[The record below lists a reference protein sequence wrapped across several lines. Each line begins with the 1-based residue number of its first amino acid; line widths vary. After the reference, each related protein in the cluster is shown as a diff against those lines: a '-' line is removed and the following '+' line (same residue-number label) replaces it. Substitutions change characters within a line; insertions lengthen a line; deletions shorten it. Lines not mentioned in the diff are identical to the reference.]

1 MKKLYLYLGLLG
13 AGLMLGSFS
22 ALISRNTGGT
32 FATGTCYTP
41 NYYCPD
47 GYQDNGSGSG
57 TNACIKYTD
66 VIQVTKAECA
76 ANGGVLVNGVC
87 WDYVTTSKLRE
98 ACNTGYTWDSTSGK
112 CCQDDPSDSDC
123 GVYTDSSTRSE
134 CLDCTDPNCSW
145 SFTSNKC
152 YCSTVTTCDDY
163 SSTSLKSSCNNCEN
177 NFGVWD
183 FDNSTCT
190 LLEFSSCSD
199 YYDVGADEL
208 GRQCEL
214 SGNGKYWDFTK
225 HEPITGSCEFSTDCA
240 AGEYCYL
247 GVCTTQTSCSQYNTD
262 SLYYDQ
268 CNKCESWDLK
278 WNFKTNSCLS
288 VECDFSTDC
297 AAGYFCNSS
306 KVCQKR
312 TTCSQYGTDSL
323 YYNRCSECESLENH
337 LWDFFSEACYDNTKG
352 CTNTTDCAAG
362 YFCNGAEVCQKQTSC
377 NEYVL
382 NSLYYN
388 QCKTCVSNWSFE
400 TNKCNCTNNSQ
411 CGDGYACSNGSCV
424 VDDCSSDSECGKC
437 KEKYGIWD
445 SGACTLPTSC
455 NDYRTGGYNALASQ
469 CSEALRN
476 GNGWDFTNHK
486 IVVCESGYTL
496 EASTGKCV
504 RDSSTGTSKSGYYF
518 INSSGQCSEY
528 PSLPGYCIQPGTLYY
543 SNAEYYACD
552 WSLSC
557 EQAAAAYYGNSGGA
571 AFYTAQGSLNGRTYY
586 TDSNCTN
593 ALATTGGG
601 VSSEASKWCNTKPS
615 FDGNVIALKVGES
628 VTLTDANGV
637 LGEYSVSSSSG
648 ALSVSVN
655 GNTLSITANKETSGA
670 DIILS
675 KGSRTPYQA
684 YCSSTSQAYAIASA
698 LPYVTAGLSVYT
710 TNETVEDT
718 YGGFKI
724 IKKSDVG
731 TVLEGVKFKIGTN
744 VNGEEGSGWKYYST
758 DSNGQIEISNIKT
771 GTKYYYQ
778 EVETLDGYILDNQV
792 HNLTIKANTVL
803 EVEVINY
810 SDTKAMFKLIK
821 TNEGGVPLPGVK
833 FKIGTDLKGTE
844 GTDWSYMLTNESG
857 YITIG
862 NIDLNTKYYYQEVET
877 LDGYV
882 VDDQIRE
889 IIIDGTNGIY
899 VVTVVNYSGTSAT
912 IIKKDAK
919 TGAIIRNVEF
929 EIYSSDNTL
938 LYTKKTDKDGKL
950 VIQGIENGKYY
961 AKEKE
966 APDGYLLNKDKHY
979 FEISDSNKN
988 VVITIKNVPDNPDT
1002 GSIFIYTTMIIGAIC
1017 LGVSI
1022 YQYRKLKNV
1031 EFM

>member
-1 MKKLYLYLGLLG
+1 MKKKAYLYLGLLG
-13 AGLMLGSFS
+13 VGLMIGGLS
-22 ALISRNTGGT
+22 ALISKNVGG
-32 FATGTCYTP
+32 AYAAEIECYDSTP
-41 NYYCPD
+41 TYGCP
-47 GYQDNGSGSG
+47 SGSTEIG
-57 TNACIKYTD
+57 KYCTTD
-66 VIQVTKAECA
+66 VIDAYSSSACKGKGGTWIDDVCYQTVDKIVKYSCPNGGELSSDKTQCCIKTQCAHYTKASCESAYSDITRSCT
-76 ANGGVLVNGVC
+76 C
-87 WDYVTTSKLRE
+87 TK
-98 ACNTGYTWDSTSGK
+98 
-112 CCQDDPSDSDC
+112 DSDGC
-123 GVYTDSSTRSE
+123 
-134 CLDCTDPNCSW
+134 W
-145 SFTSNKC
+145 Q
-152 YCSTVTTCDDY
+152 
-163 SSTSLKSSCNNCEN
+163 KSSCT
-177 NFGVWD
+177 
-183 FDNSTCT
+183 SIAPTTCSGYT
-190 LLEFSSCSD
+190 SSDMRDSCSNC
-199 YYDVGADEL
+199 DESGGDWNFNNDSCTCPSGMAL
-208 GRQCEL
+208 SSSGICE
-214 SGNGKYWDFTK
+214 
-225 HEPITGSCEFSTDCA
+225 
-240 AGEYCYL
+240 
-247 GVCTTQTSCSQYNTD
+247 TTQITSCSNY
-262 SLYYDQ
+262 
-268 CNKCESWDLK
+268 
-278 WNFKTNSCLS
+278 
-288 VECDFSTDC
+288 
-297 AAGYFCNSS
+297 SS
-306 KVCQKR
+306 SSGWR
-312 TTCSQYGTDSL
+312 
-323 YYNRCSECESLENH
+323 
-337 LWDFFSEACYDNTKG
+337 
-352 CTNTTDCAAG
+352 
-362 YFCNGAEVCQKQTSC
+362 
-377 NEYVL
+377 
-382 NSLYYN
+382 
-388 QCKTCVSNWSFE
+388 
-400 TNKCNCTNNSQ
+400 
-411 CGDGYACSNGSCV
+411 
-424 VDDCSSDSECGKC
+424 DDCSNCQESGGSWGFTSHSCSCPNGYILGND
-437 KEKYGIWD
+437 GI
-445 SGACTLPTSC
+445 C
-455 NDYRTGGYNALASQ
+455 
-469 CSEALRN
+469 EAN
-476 GNGWDFTNHK
+476 GNMTCGDYTSESGWRDDCSNCQNSGGSWGFTSHS
-486 IVVCESGYTL
+486 CSCPSGYTL
-496 EASTGKCV
+496 NSSTGKCV
-504 RDSSTGTSKSGYYF
+504 SDSSTGPSKSGYYF

-528 PSLPGYCIQPGTLYY
+528 PDLPGYCIQPGTLYY

-601 VSSEASKWCNTKPS
+601 VTSEASRWCNTKPS

-655 GNTLSITANKETSGA
+655 GNTLSVTANKETSGA

-698 LPYVTAGLSVYT
+698 LPYVTASLSIYT
-710 TNETVEDT
+710 TTETVEDT

-724 IKKSDVG
+724 IKKSDDG

-744 VNGEEGSGWKYYST
+744 ISGEEGSGWQYYST
-758 DSNGQIEISNIKT
+758 DSNGEIVVSNIKT

-792 HNLTIKANTVL
+792 YNLTIKENTVI

-821 TNEGGVPLPGVK
+821 TNEGGIPLPGVK
-833 FKIGTDLKGTE
+833 FKIGTDLNGTE
-844 GTDWSYMLTNESG
+844 GTDWEYKVTNESG

-862 NIDLNTKYYYQEVET
+862 NIDINTKYYYQEVET

-882 VDDQIRE
+882 IDNEIRE

-899 VVTVVNYSGTSAT
+899 VATAINYSGTSAT

-919 TGAIIRNVEF
+919 TGAILRNVEF

-938 LYTKKTDKDGKL
+938 LYTKKTDKDGKI
-950 VIQGIENGKYY
+950 VIKGIENGKYY

-1002 GSIFIYTTMIIGAIC
+1002 GSIFIYTTMIVGAIC

-1022 YQYRKLKNV
+1022 YQYKRLKNV

>member
-1 MKKLYLYLGLLG
+1 MKKKAYLYLGLLG
-13 AGLMLGSFS
+13 VGLMLGGLS
-22 ALISRNTGGT
+22 ALISKNVSETL
-32 FATGTCYTP
+32 AYELDCYDSTST
-41 NYYCPD
+41 YGCP
-47 GYQDNGSGSG
+47 SGSREIG
-57 TNACIKYTD
+57 KYCTTD
-66 VIQVTKAECA
+66 VIDANSSSTCKGKGGTWIDDECYQTVDKIVKYSCPNGGELSSDKTQCCIKTQCAHYTKA
-76 ANGGVLVNGVC
+76 
-87 WDYVTTSKLRE
+87 S
-98 ACNTGYTWDSTSGK
+98 
-112 CCQDDPSDSDC
+112 
-123 GVYTDSSTRSE
+123 
-134 CLDCTDPNCSW
+134 
-145 SFTSNKC
+145 
-152 YCSTVTTCDDY
+152 
-163 SSTSLKSSCNNCEN
+163 CEN
-177 NFGVWD
+177 AYS
-183 FDNSTCT
+183 NSTQSCT
-190 LLEFSSCSD
+190 CIEGSD
-199 YYDVGADEL
+199 GCWKKD
-208 GRQCEL
+208 
-214 SGNGKYWDFTK
+214 
-225 HEPITGSCEFSTDCA
+225 
-240 AGEYCYL
+240 
-247 GVCTTQTSCSQYNTD
+247 
-262 SLYYDQ
+262 
-268 CNKCESWDLK
+268 
-278 WNFKTNSCLS
+278 
-288 VECDFSTDC
+288 
-297 AAGYFCNSS
+297 
-306 KVCQKR
+306 
-312 TTCSQYGTDSL
+312 
-323 YYNRCSECESLENH
+323 
-337 LWDFFSEACYDNTKG
+337 G
-352 CTNTTDCAAG
+352 CTSIA
-362 YFCNGAEVCQKQTSC
+362 
-377 NEYVL
+377 
-382 NSLYYN
+382 
-388 QCKTCVSNWSFE
+388 
-400 TNKCNCTNNSQ
+400 
-411 CGDGYACSNGSCV
+411 
-424 VDDCSSDSECGKC
+424 
-437 KEKYGIWD
+437 
-445 SGACTLPTSC
+445 PTSC
-455 NDYRTGGYNALASQ
+455 NDYTSSTMRNNCSNCDESGGSWNFNNDS
-469 CSEALRN
+469 CSCPNGYILGNDGICEAN
-476 GNGWDFTNHK
+476 GNMTCGDYTSESGWRDDCSNCQNSGGSWGFTSHS
-486 IVVCESGYTL
+486 CSCPSGYTL
-496 EASTGKCV
+496 NSSTGKCV
-504 RDSSTGTSKSGYYF
+504 SDSSTGPSKSGYYF

-528 PSLPGYCIQPGTLYY
+528 PDLPGYCIQPGTLYY

-601 VSSEASKWCNTKPS
+601 VTSEASRWCNTKPS

-628 VTLTDANGV
+628 VTLTDVNGV

-655 GNTLSITANKETSGA
+655 GNTLSITANKETSGT

-724 IKKSDVG
+724 IKKSDDG

-744 VNGEEGSGWKYYST
+744 ISGEEGSGWRYYST
-758 DSNGQIEISNIKT
+758 DSNGEIEVSNIKT

-810 SDTKAMFKLIK
+810 SDIKAVFKLIK
-821 TNEGGVPLPGVK
+821 TNEGGIPLPGVK
-833 FKIGTDLKGTE
+833 FKIGTDLNGTE
-844 GTDWSYMLTNESG
+844 GSDWEYKVTNESG

-862 NIDLNTKYYYQEVET
+862 NIDINTKYYYQEVET

-882 VDDQIRE
+882 IDNQIRE

-899 VVTVVNYSGTSAT
+899 VATVINYGSTSAT

-919 TGAIIRNVEF
+919 TGTLLRNVEF

-938 LYTKKTDKDGKL
+938 LYTKKTDKDGKI
-950 VIQGIENGKYY
+950 VIKGIENGKYY

-1002 GSIFIYTTMIIGAIC
+1002 GSIFIYTTMIVGAIC

-1022 YQYRKLKNV
+1022 YQYKRLKNV

>member
-1 MKKLYLYLGLLG
+1 MKKKAYLYLGLLG
-13 AGLMLGSFS
+13 VGLMLGGLS
-22 ALISRNTGGT
+22 ALISKNVSETL
-32 FATGTCYTP
+32 AYELDCYDSTST
-41 NYYCPD
+41 YGCP
-47 GYQDNGSGSG
+47 SGSREIG
-57 TNACIKYTD
+57 KYCTTD
-66 VIQVTKAECA
+66 VIDANSSSTCKGKGGTWIDDECYQTVDKIVKYSCPNGGELSSDKTQCCIKTQCAHYTKASCENA
-76 ANGGVLVNGVC
+76 YSN
-87 WDYVTTSKLRE
+87 
-98 ACNTGYTWDSTSGK
+98 STQS
-112 CCQDDPSDSDC
+112 CTCIEDSDGC
-123 GVYTDSSTRSE
+123 WKKD
-134 CLDCTDPNCSW
+134 
-145 SFTSNKC
+145 
-152 YCSTVTTCDDY
+152 
-163 SSTSLKSSCNNCEN
+163 
-177 NFGVWD
+177 
-183 FDNSTCT
+183 
-190 LLEFSSCSD
+190 
-199 YYDVGADEL
+199 
-208 GRQCEL
+208 
-214 SGNGKYWDFTK
+214 
-225 HEPITGSCEFSTDCA
+225 
-240 AGEYCYL
+240 
-247 GVCTTQTSCSQYNTD
+247 
-262 SLYYDQ
+262 
-268 CNKCESWDLK
+268 
-278 WNFKTNSCLS
+278 
-288 VECDFSTDC
+288 
-297 AAGYFCNSS
+297 
-306 KVCQKR
+306 
-312 TTCSQYGTDSL
+312 
-323 YYNRCSECESLENH
+323 
-337 LWDFFSEACYDNTKG
+337 G
-352 CTNTTDCAAG
+352 CTSIA
-362 YFCNGAEVCQKQTSC
+362 
-377 NEYVL
+377 
-382 NSLYYN
+382 
-388 QCKTCVSNWSFE
+388 
-400 TNKCNCTNNSQ
+400 
-411 CGDGYACSNGSCV
+411 
-424 VDDCSSDSECGKC
+424 
-437 KEKYGIWD
+437 
-445 SGACTLPTSC
+445 PTSC
-455 NDYRTGGYNALASQ
+455 NDYTSSTMRNNCSNCDESGGSWNFNNDS
-469 CSEALRN
+469 CSCPNGYILGNDGICEAN
-476 GNGWDFTNHK
+476 GNMTCGDYTSESGWRDDCSNCQNSGGSWGFTSHS
-486 IVVCESGYTL
+486 CSCPSGYTL
-496 EASTGKCV
+496 NSSTGKCV
-504 RDSSTGTSKSGYYF
+504 SDSSTGPSKSGYYF

-528 PSLPGYCIQPGTLYY
+528 PDLPGYCIQPGTLYY

-601 VSSEASKWCNTKPS
+601 VTSEASRWCNTKPS

-628 VTLTDANGV
+628 VTLTDVNGV

-655 GNTLSITANKETSGA
+655 GNTLSITANKETSGT

-724 IKKSDVG
+724 IKKSDDG

-744 VNGEEGSGWKYYST
+744 ISGEEGSGWRYYST
-758 DSNGQIEISNIKT
+758 DSNGEIEVSNIKT

-810 SDTKAMFKLIK
+810 SDIKAVFKLIK
-821 TNEGGVPLPGVK
+821 TNEGGIPLPGVK
-833 FKIGTDLKGTE
+833 FKIGTDLNGTE
-844 GTDWSYMLTNESG
+844 GSDWEYKVTNESG

-862 NIDLNTKYYYQEVET
+862 NIDINTKYYYQEVET

-882 VDDQIRE
+882 IDNQIRE

-899 VVTVVNYSGTSAT
+899 VATVINYGSTSAT

-919 TGAIIRNVEF
+919 TGTLLRNVEF

-938 LYTKKTDKDGKL
+938 LYTKKTDKDGKI
-950 VIQGIENGKYY
+950 VIKGIENGKYY

-1002 GSIFIYTTMIIGAIC
+1002 GSIFIYTTMIVGAIC

-1022 YQYRKLKNV
+1022 YQYKRLKNV

>member
-1 MKKLYLYLGLLG
+1 MKKKAYLYLGLLG
-13 AGLMLGSFS
+13 VGLMLGGLS
-22 ALISRNTGGT
+22 ALISKNVSETL
-32 FATGTCYTP
+32 AYELDCYDSTST
-41 NYYCPD
+41 YGCP
-47 GYQDNGSGSG
+47 SGSTEIG
-57 TNACIKYTD
+57 KYCTTD
-66 VIQVTKAECA
+66 VIDAYSSSACKGKGGTWIDDKWCYKTVDKVVRGYSCP
-76 ANGGVLVNGVC
+76 NGGELSSDELQCCTEVLQCAYYNRYSC
-87 WDYVTTSKLRE
+87 ENAYS
-98 ACNTGYTWDSTSGK
+98 NSTQS
-112 CCQDDPSDSDC
+112 CTCIEDSDGC
-123 GVYTDSSTRSE
+123 WKKDSCTSIVPTSCNDYTSSTMRN
-134 CLDCTDPNCSW
+134 NCS
-145 SFTSNKC
+145 NC
-152 YCSTVTTCDDY
+152 Q
-163 SSTSLKSSCNNCEN
+163 KSGGSWNFNN
-177 NFGVWD
+177 D
-183 FDNSTCT
+183 
-190 LLEFSSCSD
+190 SCSCPSG
-199 YYDVGADEL
+199 YV
-208 GRQCEL
+208 L
-214 SGNGKYWDFTK
+214 SGN
-225 HEPITGSCEFSTDCA
+225 SCIKDPN
-240 AGEYCYL
+240 Y
-247 GVCTTQTSCSQYNTD
+247 
-262 SLYYDQ
+262 
-268 CNKCESWDLK
+268 
-278 WNFKTNSCLS
+278 
-288 VECDFSTDC
+288 
-297 AAGYFCNSS
+297 
-306 KVCQKR
+306 
-312 TTCSQYGTDSL
+312 
-323 YYNRCSECESLENH
+323 
-337 LWDFFSEACYDNTKG
+337 
-352 CTNTTDCAAG
+352 
-362 YFCNGAEVCQKQTSC
+362 
-377 NEYVL
+377 
-382 NSLYYN
+382 
-388 QCKTCVSNWSFE
+388 
-400 TNKCNCTNNSQ
+400 
-411 CGDGYACSNGSCV
+411 
-424 VDDCSSDSECGKC
+424 CSSDSECGQFEECNNNRCVVNSIYADCFDTSVSYKSEC
-437 KEKYGIWD
+437 KACIDAGNYWGEDNVCKD
-445 SGACTLPTSC
+445 SGGHEVDKYSKCDDYSSAGQSATKKRCNSCTSDVGTWS
-455 NDYRTGGYNALASQ
+455 
-469 CSEALRN
+469 
-476 GNGWDFTNHK
+476 FTNHTCTCK
-486 IVVCESGYTL
+486 DGYTM
-496 EASTGKCV
+496 TDGICV
-504 RDSSTGTSKSGYYF
+504 KNSSTGPSKSGYYF

-528 PSLPGYCIQPGTLYY
+528 PDLPGYCIQPGTLYY

-601 VSSEASKWCNTKPS
+601 VTSEASRWCNTKPS

-628 VTLTDANGV
+628 VTLTDVNGV

-655 GNTLSITANKETSGA
+655 GNTLSITANKETSGT

-724 IKKSDVG
+724 IKKSDDG

-744 VNGEEGSGWKYYST
+744 ISGEEGSGWRYYST
-758 DSNGQIEISNIKT
+758 DSNGEIEVSNIKT

-810 SDTKAMFKLIK
+810 SDIKAVFKLIK
-821 TNEGGVPLPGVK
+821 TNEGGIPLPGVK
-833 FKIGTDLKGTE
+833 FKIGTDLNGTE
-844 GTDWSYMLTNESG
+844 GSDWSYMVTNESG
-857 YITIG
+857 YITVG
-862 NIDLNTKYYYQEVET
+862 NIDVNTKYYYQEVET
-877 LDGYV
+877 LEGYII
-882 VDDQIRE
+882 DNEIRE

-899 VVTVVNYSGTSAT
+899 VATVINYGSTSAT

-919 TGAIIRNVEF
+919 TGTLLRNVEF

-938 LYTKKTDKDGKL
+938 LYTKKTDKDGKI
-950 VIQGIENGKYY
+950 VIQGIKNGKYY

-1002 GSIFIYTTMIIGAIC
+1002 GSIFIYTTMIVGAIC